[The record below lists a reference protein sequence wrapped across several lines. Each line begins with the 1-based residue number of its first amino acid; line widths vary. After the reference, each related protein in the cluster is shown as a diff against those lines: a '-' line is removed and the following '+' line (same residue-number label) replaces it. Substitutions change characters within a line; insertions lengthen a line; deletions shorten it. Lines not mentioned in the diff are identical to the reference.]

1 LGKLSSFDFNL
12 KCSVKYSLLF
22 IIIFAIGGLAYSFLI
37 PSFETTEFDPDVIE
51 DISKGITTSSTT
63 AQSNNNVEVPEE
75 INSEVT
81 EESIEIDDENT
92 AQELIKFT
100 IANTSL
106 ENFTTYLIIG
116 SDKRT
121 NNSSASRGYVDG
133 QRADVIILG
142 IINDEN
148 LEQYLLSIP
157 RDLLVKNSCTQSI
170 ERINS
175 SFSKN
180 DCGNSAENLAAN
192 IQILTGLTVNHFASF
207 DFEGFE
213 KIIDSFSGIE
223 ICVDKTQREGFSFE
237 LQKGCQTV
245 EGSTALN
252 WVVSRNTEVLVGE
265 KLIDKNGNDVSE
277 WELMEGV
284 SDLSRNDR
292 QQYIILQLLNEIK
305 NFKSLGELTNFI
317 STLEDAF
324 VIDEN
329 LSLNNAIN
337 ILWNFRDSNLSD
349 INKLSIPVDP
359 YELDDGRQ
367 VLIITENFTDY
378 AQLKGLKN
386 S

>member
-1 LGKLSSFDFNL
+1 MDNQKRYL
-12 KCSVKYSLLF
+12 LLF
-22 IIIFAIGGLAYSFLI
+22 IIIFAIGGFAYSFLI

-51 DISKGITTSSTT
+51 DISKGITTTSTT

-142 IINDEN
+142 IINEETLD
-148 LEQYLLSIP
+148 QYLLSIP
-157 RDLLVKNSCTQSI
+157 RDLLIKNSCTQSI

-175 SFSKN
+175 TFSKN

-207 DFEGFE
+207 NFEGFE
-213 KIIDSFSGIE
+213 KIIDSFDGIE
-223 ICVDKTQREGFSFE
+223 ICVEKTQREGFSFE
-237 LQKGCQTV
+237 LQKGCQIV

-265 KLIDKNGNDVSE
+265 KVIDKNGNDISE
-277 WELMEGV
+277 WEKMEGV

-292 QQYIILQLLNEIK
+292 QQYIILQLLEEIK
-305 NFKSLGELTNFI
+305 NFRSLGELTTLIN
-317 STLEDAF
+317 TLEDAF

-329 LSLNNAIN
+329 LSLNNAVN
-337 ILWNFRDSNLSD
+337 ILWNFRESNLSD
-349 INKLSIPVDP
+349 INKLSIPVNP

-378 AQLKGLKN
+378 AELEGLKN